1 MQRTAA
7 TPARCHRRR
16 PARNTGSTTPC
27 VNPASRPRP
36 ASFHSMRLKRS
47 SMSPINS
54 GLAWSWSARPRTSRA
69 TQPSPARS
77 RSGWPLRG
85 ARPWS
90 FSLPRLSSCRP
101 AATTSSSTGHP
112 SPPNGIALPEV
123 PGAASL
129 LRRRAPTCPT
139 ATVIDV
145 VVVDDHPAVRAGLV
159 ALLRGEPGIV
169 PVATAGGV
177 DDGLTSVERC
187 SPNVALVDY
196 DLRDGNGLELCYEP
210 KALAVA
216 PAVLMY
222 SAFAPDGLALAAR
235 AANADGLLEK
245 VVTPDE
251 LFAT

>member
-1 MQRTAA
+1 M
-7 TPARCHRRR
+7 
-16 PARNTGSTTPC
+16 
-27 VNPASRPRP
+27 
-36 ASFHSMRLKRS
+36 
-47 SMSPINS
+47 
-54 GLAWSWSARPRTSRA
+54 
-69 TQPSPARS
+69 
-77 RSGWPLRG
+77 
-85 ARPWS
+85 
-90 FSLPRLSSCRP
+90 
-101 AATTSSSTGHP
+101 
-112 SPPNGIALPEV
+112 
-123 PGAASL
+123 
-129 LRRRAPTCPT
+129 
-139 ATVIDV
+139 IDV

-251 LFAT
+251 LFATIRSLAAGRPAPPPISPEQMVIGSCRLDSDDLPILGMLLEREPPAEIAAVLDLSASELKGRVRGILARLAAPARGPR